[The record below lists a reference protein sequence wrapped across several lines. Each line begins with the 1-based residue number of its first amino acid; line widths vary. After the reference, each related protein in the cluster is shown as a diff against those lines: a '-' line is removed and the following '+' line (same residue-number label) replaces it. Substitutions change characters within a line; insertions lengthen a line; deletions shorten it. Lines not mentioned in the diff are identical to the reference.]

1 MDYYRLKDSKISFS
15 RLALGTWG
23 FSGAKIWGPNDD
35 QESVRTIHSAM
46 DQGITVFDTAERY
59 GNGHA
64 EEVLGKALKG
74 RRDKAV
80 ICTKVRLAHHDEIVS
95 RCEES
100 LKRLGTDYIDVYQV
114 HWPFKDVPM
123 EETLGAYEELKASG
137 KIREIGVCNFGPMAL
152 ERAKGHKIVT
162 NQLPYSII
170 WRVIEKNGILDKC
183 KDEGISVWAYVPL
196 AQGLLS
202 GKYMSIDEVPMTR
215 RETRFYNSSWNQG
228 RHSDTGFE
236 DIIFPF
242 LNELQKICKKSGFSM
257 IELAF
262 GFLKAK
268 KEVSSILV
276 GARNQDQ
283 LMTNIKAMNIMV
295 PDDVISAVTKLSDP
309 LKDKMG
315 YNADLWQN
323 DDGGRM
329 F

>member
-1 MDYYRLKDSKISFS
+1 MYYRLKDSDISFS

-23 FSGAKIWGPNDD
+23 FSSAKIWGPNDD
-35 QESVRTIHSAM
+35 EQSIKTIKTAL
-46 DQGITVFDTAERY
+46 DEGITVFDTAERY

-74 RRDKAV
+74 VRDKAV
-80 ICTKVRLAHHDEIVS
+80 ICTKVRLAHHDEIIS

-100 LKRLGTDYIDVYQV
+100 LKRLGTDYIDVYQI

-123 EETLGAYEELKASG
+123 EETIGAYEELKAAG
-137 KIREIGVCNFGPMAL
+137 KVREIGVCNFGPEAL
-152 ERAKGHKIVT
+152 DRAKGHKIVT
-162 NQLPYSII
+162 NQLPYSLI
-170 WRVIEKNGILDKC
+170 WRIIEKNGILKKC
-183 KDEGISVWAYVPL
+183 REQGISVWAYVPL

-202 GKYMSIDEVPMTR
+202 GKYMSIEDVPLGR
-215 RETRFYNSSWNQG
+215 RETRFYSCSWNQG

-242 LNELQKICKKSGFSM
+242 LRDLQKVCKESGFSM

-262 GFLKAK
+262 GFLKAQK
-268 KEVSSILV
+268 DVSSILV
-276 GARNQDQ
+276 GARDQNQ
-283 LMTNIKAMNIMV
+283 LMINIKAMNTQV
-295 PDDVISAVTKLSDP
+295 PDEVIKTITKLSDP
-309 LKDKMG
+309 LKEIMG